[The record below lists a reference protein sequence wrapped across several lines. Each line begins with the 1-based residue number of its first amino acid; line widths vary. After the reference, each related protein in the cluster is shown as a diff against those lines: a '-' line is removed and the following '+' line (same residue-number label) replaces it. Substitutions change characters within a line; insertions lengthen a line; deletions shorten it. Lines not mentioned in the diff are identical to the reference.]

1 MNRALMLSLWLSLR
15 RDWLALVL
23 IFVLPIVFF
32 SIMTAVLEQIS
43 DPNSIST
50 VKLGV
55 IDHDD
60 SAMTRYII
68 RQLRA
73 QKDFEVVDL
82 SGASIDGKLDQQER
96 ARLLRDNHLTAIA
109 VFPENFQ
116 KSQSAGPRG
125 GRAIELLE
133 DRANPLYA
141 GILAKMLESGLR
153 GFAQLALL
161 SAALPHVSPAD
172 AAAAGSPVV
181 KVERLDVFGEGF
193 GPDRKISVAYGA
205 AGNAVL
211 FLLFAMAGS
220 GATLIEEEER
230 GVLERILA
238 SGVSVREWLL
248 HKWFFFALIGTVQVT
263 TMFLWGSLVYHLEL
277 FKGTHLW
284 GFLVMTLAT
293 ALAAAALGILLAAL
307 CRSRTQLAGI
317 STVVI
322 VIMSA
327 LGGSMFPRFL
337 MSPQLKTAGLFTFN
351 AWALDGYQKVFWYEA
366 GLLALVPQLAVLLA
380 LALAFMGAA
389 VAVGQRRATH

>member
-1 MNRALMLSLWLSLR
+1 MNRALLLSLWLSLR

-23 IFVLPIVFF
+23 IFVLPIIFF

-43 DPNSIST
+43 DQSSIPT

-68 RQLRA
+68 RQLKA
-73 QKDFEVVDL
+73 QKDFDVVDL
-82 SGASIDGKLDQQER
+82 SAASVDRIWDQQER

-109 VFPENFQ
+109 VFPLNFQ
-116 KSQSAGPRG
+116 KSQAAGAGRG
-125 GRAIELLE
+125 GAIELLE
-133 DRANPLYA
+133 DRANPIYA
-141 GILAKMLESGLR
+141 GILAKMLESSLR
-153 GFAQLALL
+153 GFAQLALV
-161 SAALPHVSPAD
+161 SAALPPTAAGAVSP
-172 AAAAGSPVV
+172 GIPTV
-181 KVERLDVFGEGF
+181 KVERLDVFGQGF
-193 GPDRKISVAYGA
+193 GPERKISVAYGA

-248 HKWFFFALIGTVQVT
+248 HKWFFFTLIGTVQVT
-263 TMFLWGSLVYHLEL
+263 TMFVWGSLVYHLEL
-277 FKGTHLW
+277 FKGTHFW
-284 GFLVMTLAT
+284 GFLTMTLAT
-293 ALAAAALGILLAAL
+293 ALAAAALGILLAAV

-337 MSPQLKTAGLFTFN
+337 MSEHLKTAGLFTFN
-351 AWALDGYQKVFWYEA
+351 AWALDGYQKVFWYES
-366 GLLALVPQLAVLLA
+366 GLLALVPQVAVLLA
-380 LALAFMGAA
+380 LALAFMGGA
-389 VAVGQRRATH
+389 VVVGQRRAAN

>member
-43 DPNSIST
+43 DQSSIST

-68 RQLRA
+68 RQLKA
-73 QKDFEVVDL
+73 QKDFDVVDL
-82 SGASIDGKLDQQER
+82 SGASLDRKWDQQER

-109 VFPENFQ
+109 VFPVNFE
-116 KSQSAGPRG
+116 KSQATGSGR

-133 DRANPLYA
+133 DRANPIYA

-153 GFAQLALL
+153 GFAQLALF
-161 SAALPHVSPAD
+161 SAVLPQSSPGD
-172 AAAAGSPVV
+172 AASPGSPVV

-193 GPDRKISVAYGA
+193 GQERKISVAYGA

-230 GVLERILA
+230 GLLERILA

-248 HKWFFFALIGTVQVT
+248 HKWFFFTLIGTVQVT
-263 TMFLWGSLVYHLEL
+263 TMFVWGSLVYHLEL

-284 GFLVMTLAT
+284 GFLIMTLAT
-293 ALAAAALGILLAAL
+293 ALAAAALGILLAVL

-317 STVVI
+317 STVII

-337 MSPQLKTAGLFTFN
+337 MSEQLKTAGLFTFN

-366 GLLALVPQLAVLLA
+366 GLPALVPQVAVLLV
-380 LALAFMGAA
+380 LALAFMGVA
-389 VAVGQRRATH
+389 VAVGQRRAMN

>member
-55 IDHDD
+55 IDRDD
-60 SAMTRYII
+60 SAMTRYIV
-68 RQLRA
+68 RQLKA

-82 SGASIDGKLDQQER
+82 SGVPIDRKLDQQER

-109 VFPENFQ
+109 VFPQDFE
-116 KSQSAGPRG
+116 KSQSAGSKR

-133 DRANPLYA
+133 DRANPIYA

-161 SAALPHVSPAD
+161 SAALPHLSAAD
-172 AAAAGSPVV
+172 AAGPGTPVV
-181 KVERLDVFGEGF
+181 IVERLDVFGKGF
-193 GPDRKISVAYGA
+193 GQERKISVAYGA

-230 GVLERILA
+230 GVVERILA
-238 SGVSVREWLL
+238 SGVSIREWLL
-248 HKWFFFALIGTVQVT
+248 HKWIFFTLIGTVQVT
-263 TMFLWGSLVYHLEL
+263 TMFVWGSLVYHLEL

-284 GFLVMTLAT
+284 GFLIMTLAT
-293 ALAAAALGILLAAL
+293 ALAAGALGILLAVL

-337 MSPQLKTAGLFTFN
+337 MSAQLKTAGLFTFN
-351 AWALDGYQKVFWYEA
+351 AWALDGYQKVFWYET

-380 LALAFMGAA
+380 LALVFMGTA
-389 VAVGQRRATH
+389 VAVAQRRAAH

>member
-1 MNRALMLSLWLSLR
+1 MNRALLLSLWLSLR

-23 IFVLPIVFF
+23 IFLLPIVFF

-43 DPNSIST
+43 DQSTIST

-60 SAMTRYII
+60 SVMTRYII
-68 RQLRA
+68 RQLKA
-73 QKDFEVVDL
+73 QKDFDVVDL
-82 SGASIDGKLDQQER
+82 SAAAVDRKWDQQER

-109 VFPENFQ
+109 VFPVDFQ
-116 KSQSAGPRG
+116 KSQAAGAG
-125 GRAIELLE
+125 GGGAIELLE
-133 DRANPLYA
+133 DRANPIYA

-153 GFAQLALL
+153 GFAQLAMF
-161 SAALPHVSPAD
+161 SAAAPPAGP
-172 AAAAGSPVV
+172 AV
-181 KVERLDVFGEGF
+181 KVERLDVFGAGF
-193 GPDRKISVAYGA
+193 GPERKVSVAYGA

-248 HKWFFFALIGTVQVT
+248 HKWFFFTLIGTAQVT
-263 TMFLWGSLVYHLEL
+263 TMFVWGALVYHLEL
-277 FKGTHLW
+277 FKGAHFW
-284 GFLVMTLAT
+284 GFLTITLAT

-337 MSPQLKTAGLFTFN
+337 MSEQLKTAGLFTFN
-351 AWALDGYQKVFWYEA
+351 AWALDGYQKVFWYES
-366 GLLALVPQLAVLLA
+366 GLLALIPQVAMLLV
-380 LALAFMGAA
+380 LALAFMGVA

>member
-43 DPNSIST
+43 GQSSIST

-68 RQLRA
+68 RQLKA
-73 QKDFEVVDL
+73 QKDFDVVDV
-82 SGASIDGKLDQQER
+82 SAASLDRKWDQQER

-109 VFPENFQ
+109 VFPANFE
-116 KSQSAGPRG
+116 KSLSAGSKRG
-125 GRAIELLE
+125 QAIELLE
-133 DRANPLYA
+133 DRANPIYA
-141 GILAKMLESGLR
+141 GILARMLESGLR

-161 SAALPHVSPAD
+161 SAALPQSPSGD
-172 AAAAGSPVV
+172 AASPGNPAV

-193 GPDRKISVAYGA
+193 GQERKISVAYGA

-248 HKWFFFALIGTVQVT
+248 HKWFFFTLIGTVQVT
-263 TMFLWGSLVYHLEL
+263 TMFVWGSLVYHLEL

-284 GFLVMTLAT
+284 GFLIMTLAT
-293 ALAAAALGILLAAL
+293 ALAAAALGILLAVL

-337 MSPQLKTAGLFTFN
+337 MSEQLKTAGLFTFN

-366 GLLALVPQLAVLLA
+366 GLLALVPQVAVLLS
-380 LALAFMGAA
+380 LALAFMGVA
-389 VAVGQRRATH
+389 VAVGQRRATN

>member
-15 RDWLALVL
+15 RDWLALAL

-43 DPNSIST
+43 DQTSVLT

-60 SAMTRYII
+60 SLMTRYII
-68 RQLRA
+68 RQLKA
-73 QKDFEVVDL
+73 QKDFDVVDL
-82 SGASIDGKLDQQER
+82 PAASPLRKWDQQER

-109 VFPENFQ
+109 VFPVNFQ
-116 KSQSAGPRG
+116 KSLSADSKHGQ
-125 GRAIELLE
+125 AIELLE
-133 DRANPLYA
+133 DRANPIYA

-153 GFAQLALL
+153 GFAQLALF
-161 SAALPHVSPAD
+161 SAALPQSSSGDAATLGSPA
-172 AAAAGSPVV
+172 V

-193 GPDRKISVAYGA
+193 GQERKISVAYGA

-248 HKWFFFALIGTVQVT
+248 HKWFFFTLIGTIQVT
-263 TMFLWGSLVYHLEL
+263 TMFVWGSLLYHLEL
-277 FKGTHLW
+277 FKGTHFL
-284 GFLVMTLAT
+284 GFLIMTLAT
-293 ALAAAALGILLAAL
+293 ALAAAALGILLAVI

-337 MSPQLKTAGLFTFN
+337 MSEQLKTAGLFTFN

-366 GLLALVPQLAVLLA
+366 GLLSLVPQVAVLLS
-380 LALAFMGAA
+380 LALAFMGVE
-389 VAVGQRRATH
+389 VAVGQKRATH

>member
-68 RQLRA
+68 GQLKA
-73 QKDFEVVDL
+73 QKDFDVVDL
-82 SGASIDGKLDQQER
+82 SGAPIDRKLDQQER

-109 VFPENFQ
+109 VFPEDFE
-116 KSQSAGPRG
+116 KSHSAGSKR

-133 DRANPLYA
+133 DRANPIYA

-161 SAALPHVSPAD
+161 SAALPRLSPAD
-172 AAAAGSPVV
+172 AAGPGTPVV
-181 KVERLDVFGEGF
+181 NVERLDVFGEGF
-193 GPDRKISVAYGA
+193 GQERKISVAYGA

-238 SGVSVREWLL
+238 SGVSIREWLL
-248 HKWFFFALIGTVQVT
+248 HKWIFFTLIGTVQVT
-263 TMFLWGSLVYHLEL
+263 TMFVWGSLVYHLEL
-277 FKGTHLW
+277 FKGTHPW
-284 GFLVMTLAT
+284 GFLIMTLAT

-337 MSPQLKTAGLFTFN
+337 MSSQLKTAGLFTFN

-380 LALAFMGAA
+380 LALAFMGVA
-389 VAVGQRRATH
+389 VAVGQRRAAH

>member
-1 MNRALMLSLWLSLR
+1 
-15 RDWLALVL
+15 
-23 IFVLPIVFF
+23 
-32 SIMTAVLEQIS
+32 
-43 DPNSIST
+43 
-50 VKLGV
+50 LGV

-73 QKDFEVVDL
+73 QKDFDVVDL
-82 SGASIDGKLDQQER
+82 SGTSIDRKLDQQER

-109 VFPENFQ
+109 VFPENFEE
-116 KSQSAGPRG
+116 SQSAGSER

-133 DRANPLYA
+133 DRANPIYA

-161 SAALPHVSPAD
+161 SAALPHLSPAD
-172 AAAAGSPVV
+172 AAAPAIPVV

-193 GPDRKISVAYGA
+193 GQERKISVAYGA

-230 GVLERILA
+230 GVVERILA

-248 HKWFFFALIGTVQVT
+248 HKWFFFTLIGTVQVT
-263 TMFLWGSLVYHLEL
+263 TMFVWGALVYHLEL

-284 GFLVMTLAT
+284 GFLIMTLAT
-293 ALAAAALGILLAAL
+293 ALAAAALGILLAVL

-337 MSPQLKTAGLFTFN
+337 MSSQLKTAGLFTFN

-366 GLLALVPQLAVLLA
+366 GLPALVPQLAVLLA
-380 LALAFMGAA
+380 LALGFMGAA
-389 VAVGQRRATH
+389 VAVGQRRAAH

>member
-1 MNRALMLSLWLSLR
+1 MLSLWLSLR

-55 IDHDD
+55 IDRDD

-73 QKDFEVVDL
+73 QKDFDVVDL

-96 ARLLRDNHLTAIA
+96 ARLLRDNHLSAIA
-109 VFPENFQ
+109 VFPENFS
-116 KSQSAGPRG
+116 KSQSAGAEG

-141 GILAKMLESGLR
+141 GILAKMLESALR

-161 SAALPHVSPAD
+161 SAALPHASPAD

-193 GPDRKISVAYGA
+193 GADRKISVAYGA

-248 HKWFFFALIGTVQVT
+248 HKWFFFTLIGTVQVT
-263 TMFLWGSLVYHLEL
+263 TMFVWGSLVYHLEL

-337 MSPQLKTAGLFTFN
+337 MSPQLKTAGLLTFN

-380 LALAFMGAA
+380 LALTFMGAA
-389 VAVGQRRATH
+389 VAVGQRRAAH